1 MWCKAAMTRAD
12 RCTWTGSEKM
22 SSGRIA
28 AWTWGLIFGGM
39 LVMALGL
46 TVRRADSVLG
56 WLLVAGSAVAI
67 AVGVILIWV
76 RSTMNNPP

>member
-1 MWCKAAMTRAD
+1 
-12 RCTWTGSEKM
+12 M

-28 AWTWGLIFGGM
+28 ALTWALIFGGM
-39 LVMALGL
+39 LVMAVGL
-46 TVRRADSVLG
+46 TVRGADNILG
-56 WLLVAGSAVAI
+56 WLLIAGSGIAI

>member
-1 MWCKAAMTRAD
+1 
-12 RCTWTGSEKM
+12 M

-28 AWTWGLIFGGM
+28 ALTWALIFGGM
-39 LVMALGL
+39 LVMAVGL
-46 TVRRADSVLG
+46 TVRGADNILG
-56 WLLVAGSAVAI
+56 WLLIAGSAIAI

>member
-1 MWCKAAMTRAD
+1 
-12 RCTWTGSEKM
+12 M

-46 TVRRADSVLG
+46 TVLRADRTLG
-56 WLLVAGSAVAI
+56 WVFVACSAVAI
-67 AVGVILIWV
+67 AAGVILIWI
-76 RSTMNNPP
+76 RSTMKNTP